1 MNIKTAESVCS
12 PQAALGRFL
21 DYLFY
26 AAFYAAASFCFLALM
41 NALTPETIGQ
51 AIRMIIMTGSFIL
64 VRIDTLSIR
73 LSIKIIPKAPAKT
86 PSALITA
93 IRNGFD
99 FIVFIFILLIHK
111 NVLCLC
117 FCVFVYLKRV

>member
-12 PQAALGRFL
+12 PQAVLGRFL

-26 AAFYAAASFCFLALM
+26 AAGLCFLALI
-41 NALTPETIGQ
+41 NALTPETMGQ

-99 FIVFIFILLIHK
+99 LIVFIFILLIH
-111 NVLCLC
+111 
-117 FCVFVYLKRV
+117 